1 MKRSLQL
8 ALALLP
14 ALAGTAAAQEVTRH
28 RIPNSDFPI
37 ALAVEVPAGTTMV
50 HLSGV
55 VPPVVDRAAARDS
68 QAAFG
73 DTRAQTVG
81 VLRTIEGTLTRLNLG
96 MGDVVRMQ
104 VFLVGDPARGGRMDF
119 DGFMQGYREFFDTPA
134 QPNLPVRSVVQV
146 AGLANPG
153 WLVEIEVSAV
163 RR

>member
-1 MKRSLQL
+1 MRALYL
-8 ALALLP
+8 AAALLLP
-14 ALAGTAAAQEVTRH
+14 AAAGAQEVTRH

-37 ALAVEVPAGTTMV
+37 AQAVEVPAGMTMV
-50 HLSGV
+50 HLSGA
-55 VPPVVDRAAARDS
+55 VPPVADTSAPRDSAAAW
-68 QAAFG
+68 G
-73 DTRAQTVG
+73 DTRAQTA
-81 VLRTIEGTLTRLNLG
+81 GTLRVIEATLRRLNLS

-119 DGFMQGYREFFDTPA
+119 EGFMAAYREQFGTAA

-146 AGLANPG
+146 AGLVNPR